1 MRIAAKD
8 VGKLQLNNDALK
20 QEIEQ
25 LRSRAKDE
33 TRRMQAETEER
44 YSDSSLLPEFCLL
57 HHSYNFVLSLTSH
70 SLFVHT
76 ALHCT
81 ASLSLSDLPQLLLKR
96 W

>member
-1 MRIAAKD
+1 MQPPSHPLSSCLILLSPSLLSPLRPAVQCAYRVRKAKAVFKALKVAAKD

-44 YSDSSLLPEFCLL
+44 
-57 HHSYNFVLSLTSH
+57 
-70 SLFVHT
+70 
-76 ALHCT
+76 
-81 ASLSLSDLPQLLLKR
+81 
-96 W
+96 